1 MFEAQ
6 TGELHNEL
14 EKVSEKKR
22 LIEDERKLFDK
33 KIEDQSTVNNER
45 EKEVTLLVKECEVH
59 TFGYSCK
66 VELGGSYTGVPNC
79 TKIGTYM
86 LKSVLSMDPVFF
98 SSRGCFLK
106 KNREFL
112 SSFFWI
118 L

>member
-66 VELGGSYTGVPNC
+66 VELYWGPKLHQNRYIYV
-79 TKIGTYM
+79 KI
-86 LKSVLSMDPVFF
+86 
-98 SSRGCFLK
+98 SSDHGPRFLLFAWLLPE